1 MDMLDDSSG
10 IAAIINTVNTLGK
23 ADTLAL
29 PALPGQTDTLHVAVL
44 PEGKTLVDLKPHL
57 DKWRDRPERIQQTVN
72 FGTSAAFIAYV
83 NRYKTPSTTVFVN
96 ADPDKPALLAAIDYH
111 GEAESGGPATTPSFV
126 THKALHGFP
135 LSDEIKAWMA
145 AMKGGFMGQE
155 EFAYFLQNRER
166 DIENP
171 PVDWMMVDEEMRN
184 NVLAA
189 LNLHDDRGPRDEE
202 GNYLMPDPAEYGE
215 DEVSEEP
222 EDTRYMPRSALY
234 KLRKIKFA
242 HAEAMMRLAAGIE
255 VEQSTSVKQA
265 YDPKS
270 GKKTLMYKDDN
281 DTRIDGRRIVVPE
294 MFFVYIPVFD
304 GGQRHLLPVRL
315 YYRIKGSQVV
325 WGVEVVAL
333 RRMIRRA
340 IEAAANAV
348 QTETNV
354 PVYCGMPVETA
365 QR

>member
-1 MDMLDDSSG
+1 MDLTNTTVG
-10 IAAIINTVNTLGK
+10 TAAIISTVERL
-23 ADTLAL
+23 AAVDTLPL
-29 PALPGQTDTLHVAVL
+29 PVLPGRSDDLSVAVL
-44 PEGKTLVDLKPHL
+44 PEGKKLVDLKTFL
-57 DKWRDRPERIQQTVN
+57 DKWRDRPERIQQAVT
-72 FGTSAAFIAYV
+72 FGTSDAFIAYV
-83 NRYKTPSTTVFVN
+83 NRFKTPSTTVFVN
-96 ADPDKPALLAAIDYH
+96 ADPDKPAMMAAIDYH
-111 GEAESGGPATTPSFV
+111 GEAEADGPATTPSFV
-126 THKALHGFP
+126 THKALHAFP
-135 LSDEIKAWMA
+135 LSDEIKAWME

-155 EFAYFLQNRER
+155 AFAYFLQNRER

-189 LNLHDDRGPRDEE
+189 LNLHDDRGPRDED

-222 EDTRYMPRSALY
+222 EDTRYLPRSALY

-315 YYRIKGSQVV
+315 YYRIKGNGVV
-325 WGVEVVAL
+325 WAVEVVDL

-340 IEAAANAV
+340 IEAAANTVKA
-348 QTETNV
+348 ETAV
-354 PVYCGMPVETA
+354 PVYCGMPVPQA
-365 QR
+365 

>member
-1 MDMLDDSSG
+1 MDLTEETNAA
-10 IAAIINTVNTLGK
+10 AAIIATVQRLSAMETL
-23 ADTLAL
+23 DL
-29 PALPGQTDTLHVAVL
+29 PALPGNVTGLNVAVL
-44 PEGKTLVDLKPHL
+44 PAGKKLHDLKPFL
-57 DKWRDRPERIQQTVN
+57 DKWRDRPERIQQTLT
-72 FGTSAAFIAYV
+72 FGTSGAFIAYV
-83 NRYKTPSTTVFVN
+83 NRFKTPSTTVFVN
-96 ADPDKPALLAAIDYH
+96 ADPDKPSMMAAIDYH
-111 GEAESGGPATTPSFV
+111 GEATEGAPAVTPSYV

-145 AMKGGFMGQE
+145 AMKDGFMGQE
-155 EFAYFLQNRER
+155 AFSYFLQNRER

-189 LNLHDDRGPRDEE
+189 LNLHDDRGPRDES

-215 DEVSEEP
+215 DEISEEP

-234 KLRKIKFA
+234 KLRRIKFA

-315 YYRIKGSQVV
+315 YYRIKGTQVV
-325 WGVEVVAL
+325 WGVEVVDL

-340 IEAAANAV
+340 IETAAAAV
-348 QTETNV
+348 AAETAV
-354 PVYCGMPVETA
+354 PVYCGLPVDTT